1 MLPKK
6 IPLYVL
12 VLIWWAVTFPYFLVE
27 FWLSN
32 DPGACNGAD
41 KVGSFIA
48 DSSLAFST
56 AFPFWFVV
64 EWFTRRSKRAETAR
78 VQRAFLDDALHA
90 FNHLV
95 HRMST
100 AHARG
105 NWPNPLPDHA
115 FTLTNEESEWRIKE
129 FVALDN
135 AERADGTDRGQH
147 ARLLIYRACRRA
159 LAQMALIEPYRGD
172 FSLDFNMKLQE
183 FMLRMQDVDE
193 MDYERLSSEKDPLG
207 LMLFAYNDARHDL
220 LQLENIY
227 RREHGIKPLVQHPNG
242 PAFD

>member
-6 IPLYVL
+6 IPPYVL
-12 VLIWWAVTFPYFLVE
+12 ILIWLAGTVPYFVIE

-32 DPGACNGAD
+32 IPAVFHGAD
-41 KVGSFIA
+41 NVGSFVA

-78 VQRAFLDDALHA
+78 VQRAFLDDALRA

-105 NWPNPLPDHA
+105 NWPEPLPDHA
-115 FTLTNEESEWRIKE
+115 FTLTNQESERRIKE
-129 FVALDN
+129 FVAMDN
-135 AERADGTDRGQH
+135 AERADGSDRGHH
-147 ARLLIYRACRRA
+147 ARLLIHRACRRA
-159 LAQMALIEPYRGD
+159 LAQQALISPYQGD
-172 FSLDFNMKLQE
+172 FSLAFNMKLQE
-183 FMLRMQDVDE
+183 FMFKMQEVDE

-207 LMLFAYNDARHDL
+207 FMLFAYNDARHDL

-227 RREHGIKPLVQHPNG
+227 RKEHSIRPLVHHPNG